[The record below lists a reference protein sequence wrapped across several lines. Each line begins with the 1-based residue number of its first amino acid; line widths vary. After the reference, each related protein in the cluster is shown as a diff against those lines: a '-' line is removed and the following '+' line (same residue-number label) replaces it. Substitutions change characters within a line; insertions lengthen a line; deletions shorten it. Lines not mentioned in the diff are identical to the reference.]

1 MRWQCNK
8 EEVRSARRAV
18 VYTAVSGKLNSLK
31 PHLEF
36 IKYARIQISERESY
50 CLNKRR
56 LVAIV
61 YFGKIIALAMI
72 FIVKTIKLNRKG

>member
-50 CLNKRR
+50 SLNKRR
-56 LVAIV
+56 LVAIT
-61 YFGKIIALAMI
+61 YFCKIISLEMI
-72 FIVKTIKLNRKG
+72 SIVRTNEVNRKG

>member
-8 EEVRSARRAV
+8 EEVKSARRAV

-56 LVAIV
+56 LVI